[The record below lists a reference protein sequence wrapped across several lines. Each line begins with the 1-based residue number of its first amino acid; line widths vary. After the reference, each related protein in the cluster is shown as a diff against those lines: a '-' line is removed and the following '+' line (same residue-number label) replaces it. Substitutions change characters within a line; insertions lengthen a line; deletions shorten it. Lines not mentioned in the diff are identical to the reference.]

1 MQTYTRCDWLALFV
15 GGHVP
20 VRAYPVPAA
29 PGSQLPAGGDP
40 DVSGVAVQHHT
51 EGVCPLHHPTA
62 RRCAVYAQRLYMYV
76 SVYTAVYAQ
85 RLQVSVYTAA
95 CSTFTCKC

>member
-1 MQTYTRCDWLALFV
+1 MIGWPLFV

-40 DVSGVAVQHHT
+40 DVSGVAVQHNPK
-51 EGVCPLHHPTA
+51 GVPPLHHPTA
-62 RRCAVYAQRLYMYV
+62 RRRAVYAQRVHV
-76 SVYTAVYAQ
+76 SVYTA
-85 RLQVSVYTAA
+85 L
-95 CSTFTCKC
+95 

>member
-1 MQTYTRCDWLALFV
+1 MIGWSLFV

-29 PGSQLPAGGDP
+29 SGSQLLAGGDP

-51 EGVCPLHHPTA
+51 EGVSPLHHPTA
-62 RRCAVYAQRLYMYV
+62 RRRAVYAQRLHV

-85 RLQVSVYTAA
+85 CLHVSVYTAA

>member
-40 DVSGVAVQHHT
+40 DVSGVAVQHNT
-51 EGVCPLHHPTA
+51 ERVPPLHHPTA
-62 RRCAVYAQRLYMYV
+62 RCCAVYAQRVHV
-76 SVYTAVYAQ
+76 SVYTAV
-85 RLQVSVYTAA
+85 
-95 CSTFTCKC
+95 CSMCTCKCLHCFVS

>member
-40 DVSGVAVQHHT
+40 DVSGVAVQHNT
-51 EGVCPLHHPTA
+51 EGVPPLYHPAA
-62 RRCAVYAQRLYMYV
+62 RRCAVYAQCVHVSAYTPNILY
-76 SVYTAVYAQ
+76 
-85 RLQVSVYTAA
+85 RI
-95 CSTFTCKC
+95 CFTDGVFFT